1 MRIIVT
7 GGAGF
12 IGSAV
17 CRHLITETDARVVN
31 VDKLTYAGNLESVR
45 TVSGNSR
52 YRFVQLDICEEA
64 GVSDLFDEVSPEAV
78 LHLAA
83 ESHVDRSITGSRS
96 FIDTNIIGTHT
107 MLEGARRY
115 WSTLEGAAKDSFRF
129 LHVSTDEVYGSLGAD
144 GLFTESK
151 AYYPSSPYVSS
162 KAAADLVA
170 IAWHHT

>member
-17 CRHLITETDARVVN
+17 CRHLIRESDAHVVN
-31 VDKLTYAGNLESVR
+31 VDKLTYAGNLESLR

-52 YRFVQLDICEEA
+52 YRFAKVDICDEA
-64 GVSDLFDEVSPEAV
+64 SIGNLFDEVSPEAV

-96 FIDTNIIGTHT
+96 FIDTNVIGTHT
-107 MLEGARRY
+107 MLEVARRY
-115 WSTLEGAAKDSFRF
+115 WSSLPSLTKERFRF
-129 LHVSTDEVYGSLGAD
+129 
-144 GLFTESK
+144 
-151 AYYPSSPYVSS
+151 
-162 KAAADLVA
+162 
-170 IAWHHT
+170 